1 MILQKRRMGKL
12 ILGPLAACSTLVIG
26 MYVYLAATDHPNHFW
41 RKASTARITV
51 NGQLELRARAYRH
64 PDGKVLVQLGATSWY
79 AYIPEW
85 NNMYLC
91 NPIRYVSFPGYIYAH
106 DWDDHAFPCVGM
118 GGVKTEVN
126 ADLMARPDSIE
137 FTSFDHER
145 IRVAW

>member
-64 PDGKVLVQLGATSWY
+64 PDGKVLVARRNVVVCLHSGVEQYVFMQSYSLCIFSW
-79 AYIPEW
+79 IH
-85 NNMYLC
+85 L
-91 NPIRYVSFPGYIYAH
+91 R
-106 DWDDHAFPCVGM
+106 
-118 GGVKTEVN
+118 T
-126 ADLMARPDSIE
+126 
-137 FTSFDHER
+137 
-145 IRVAW
+145 